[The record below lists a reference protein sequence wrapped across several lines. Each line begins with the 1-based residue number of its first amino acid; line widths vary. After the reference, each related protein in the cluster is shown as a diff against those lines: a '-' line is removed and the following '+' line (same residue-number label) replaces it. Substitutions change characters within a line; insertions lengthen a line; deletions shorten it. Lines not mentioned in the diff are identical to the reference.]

1 MLANIKNFFSYFL
14 SVIVVLQL
22 RFFFKVLSFQIT
34 WRAGGAGRVMNEI
47 ILNILKGHEGM
58 SYYFLHVYIC
68 LKFSR
73 IKVINDK
80 QRTRHSADF
89 TPIMLESYQGSGY
102 LAERRGR

>member
-1 MLANIKNFFSYFL
+1 MI
-14 SVIVVLQL
+14 
-22 RFFFKVLSFQIT
+22 FFKVLSFQIT
-34 WRAGGAGRVMNEI
+34 WRAGGAGGVMNEI

-58 SYYFLHVYIC
+58 SYYFLRIYIC

>member
-1 MLANIKNFFSYFL
+1 M
-14 SVIVVLQL
+14 IVVLQL

-34 WRAGGAGRVMNEI
+34 WRAGGAGGVMNEI

-80 QRTRHSADF
+80 
-89 TPIMLESYQGSGY
+89 MLYMIKIRIVVTFMGGEGVEMVMGQNEGF
-102 LAERRGR
+102 LVLVKFHFFI